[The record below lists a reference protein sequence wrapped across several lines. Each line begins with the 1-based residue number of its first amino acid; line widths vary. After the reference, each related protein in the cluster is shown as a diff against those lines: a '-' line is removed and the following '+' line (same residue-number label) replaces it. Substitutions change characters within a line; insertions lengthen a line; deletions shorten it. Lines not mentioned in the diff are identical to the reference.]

1 MARRGRVTLSQAD
14 ARLAS
19 IEEQMARLRE
29 QQESLNEA
37 RMAAIADDVVA
48 ALPEVRDGDYDG
60 DLVSFLRSMRDDAM
74 AYRELRSRPAMVTA
88 PVAADDEDVAVDDE
102 ADDE

>member
-1 MARRGRVTLSQAD
+1 MARRGRVTLVQAD

-37 RMAAIADDVVA
+37 RMAAIADDVVT

-60 DLVSFLRSMRDDAM
+60 DLVSFLKSLRDDAM
-74 AYRELRSRPAMVTA
+74 AYRELRRRPAMVTT
-88 PVAADDEDVAVDDE
+88 PVVGGDVAEEDEDDEE
-102 ADDE
+102 A